1 MQENGMGF
9 VASCAATLSR
19 PVLWLVG
26 IGMVF
31 FMWLRPSTRPHAR
44 EQIARWGGWPGLPR
58 SAWRWAAAGLRE
70 WPFAV
75 VAVAGFVAIPPV
87 LISWSLS
94 YVPWMLALSLI
105 MAMVLPTFVREI
117 DVFAR
122 WHHRQWE
129 HRDPD

>member
-1 MQENGMGF
+1 MQVSGLGI
-9 VASCAATLSR
+9 VASWAAAASR

-31 FMWLRPSTRPHAR
+31 FMWLRPGTRANAR
-44 EQIARWGGWPGLPR
+44 EQVARWGGWLEVPR
-58 SAWRWAAAGLRE
+58 AAWRWAGTGLRE

-75 VAVAGFVAIPPV
+75 VAVAGFVVIPPV

-105 MAMVLPTFVREI
+105 IAMVLPTFVREI
-117 DVFAR
+117 DVLAR
-122 WHHRQWE
+122 WHHRHSE
-129 HRDPD
+129 GHDPD